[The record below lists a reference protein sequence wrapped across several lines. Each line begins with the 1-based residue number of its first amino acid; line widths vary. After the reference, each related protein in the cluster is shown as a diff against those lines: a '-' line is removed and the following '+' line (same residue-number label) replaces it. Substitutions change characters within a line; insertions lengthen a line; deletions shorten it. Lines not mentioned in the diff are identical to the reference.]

1 MALQYYLEQLNRLL
15 PQAHDELPVGS
26 LEERLGDAVREFSR
40 FVPRLR
46 AKDYSGDGSTYTFNL
61 PNDWNERFSRIKNV
75 ESPQGYQEPSYLDA
89 WDYTVYLTPDGY
101 QLRLFS
107 TPGADT
113 TVRVFYT
120 ALHRVNSQDDTVP
133 EAHKRALC
141 YLAASMAARNLA
153 AKYAG
158 FTDPSITADV
168 IGYTT
173 KQREYNSQADFYQNM
188 FKMHLA
194 MGPRDL
200 APAAA
205 SWGQLDFD
213 LKERQGVEPT

>member
-1 MALQYYLEQLNRLL
+1 MALQYYLEQLNRML
-15 PQAHDELPVGS
+15 PQAYDELPAGS

-46 AKDYSGDGSTYTFNL
+46 AKDYSGDGSTYTLDL
-61 PNDWNERFSRIKNV
+61 PNDWDERFSRIV
-75 ESPQGYQEPSYLDA
+75 SIESPQGEQEPTYLDP
-89 WDYTVYLTPDGY
+89 WEYTVYLTPDGY

-107 TPGADT
+107 TPSDTT
-113 TVRVFYT
+113 TVRVAYT

-158 FTDPSITADV
+158 FTDPSITADA

-173 KQREYNSQADFYQNM
+173 KQREYNSQADFYMNL
-188 FKMHLA
+188 FKLHLA
-194 MGPRDL
+194 MKPGDL

-205 SWGQLDFD
+205 SWGQLQFD
-213 LKERQGVEPT
+213 IIERQGVEP

>member
-1 MALQYYLEQLNRLL
+1 M
-15 PQAHDELPVGS
+15 
-26 LEERLGDAVREFSR
+26 
-40 FVPRLR
+40 
-46 AKDYSGDGSTYTFNL
+46 
-61 PNDWNERFSRIKNV
+61 
-75 ESPQGYQEPSYLDA
+75 ESPQGDQEPAYLDP
-89 WDYTVYLTPDGY
+89 WEYTVYLTPDGY

-107 TPGADT
+107 TPGNAT
-113 TVRVFYT
+113 TVRVVYT

-173 KQREYNSQADFYQNM
+173 KQREYNSQADFYMNL

-194 MGPRDL
+194 MKPGDL

-205 SWGQLDFD
+205 TWGRLDID
-213 LKERQGVEPT
+213 WGERQGVEP